1 MSKDEAEPEDDAPK
15 SALELAMAR
24 LKKQD
29 ADAGV
34 VSKALS
40 DAQRRDIAEARSVY
54 EARMAEREIL
64 FRDAQVRARTPEEL
78 ETLNDEYR
86 RDKER
91 FASDRDSKIEKI
103 RG

>member
-1 MSKDEAEPEDDAPK
+1 MSKVEDEDEEPK

-40 DAQRRDIAEARSVY
+40 DEQRRGIAEARSVY
-54 EARMAEREIL
+54 EARIAEREIL
-64 FRDAQVRARTPEEL
+64 FRDAQARVRTPEEL

-86 RDKER
+86 RDQQR
-91 FASDRDSKIEKI
+91 FANDRDRKIEEI